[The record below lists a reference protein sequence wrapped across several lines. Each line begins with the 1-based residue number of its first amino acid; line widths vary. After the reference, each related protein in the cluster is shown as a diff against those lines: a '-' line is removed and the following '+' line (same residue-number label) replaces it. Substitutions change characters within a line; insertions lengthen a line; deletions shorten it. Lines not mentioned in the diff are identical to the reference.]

1 MSALIIVILPVFLL
15 IGAGYIATRFAG
27 FPQSG
32 VDGLMKF
39 TQSYAFPCLLFR
51 AVSTFD
57 IGEQFHAPLLLTYYT
72 AATICFVAGFL
83 AARLIFKRDLEDC
96 VVIGFCCLF
105 SNTLM
110 LGIPITERAFGSDA
124 LEANFAIIAMH
135 APFCYSLGIAAME
148 SVRARGQGLRPL
160 GIAAQIGRQMVRNPL
175 VIALV
180 LGFIVNLG
188 NISIPAPVTDALK
201 MMVSASVPAAL
212 FAVGGVLVQYKIEG
226 DLRVVLVICVIS
238 LMLHPA
244 LVWAFG
250 SLAHLSEGQ
259 FRSALIT
266 AAVAPGINTYVF
278 ANIYDRAKRVAA
290 SAVLVTTSASLVS
303 VWFWLSLLH

>member
-1 MSALIIVILPVFLL
+1 MGGLLVVILPVFLL
-15 IGAGYIATRFAG
+15 IGIGYCATRFAG

-51 AVSTFD
+51 AVSGFD

-72 AATICFVAGFL
+72 AAVICFVLGFL
-83 AARLIFKRDLEDC
+83 AARYIFRRDLEDC

-110 LGIPITERAFGSDA
+110 LGIPITERAYGHQA
-124 LEANFAIIAMH
+124 LEANFAIIAIH
-135 APFCYSLGIAAME
+135 APFCYTLGIAVME
-148 SVRARGQGLRPL
+148 TVRARGTGLRPM
-160 GIAAQIGRQMVRNPL
+160 GIAGQIGRQMARNPL
-175 VIALV
+175 VIALI

-188 NISIPAPVTDALK
+188 GVPIPRPLMDAVNL
-201 MMVSASVPAAL
+201 MTAAAVPAAL

-226 DLRVVLVICVIS
+226 DWRVVAVICMIT
-238 LMLHPA
+238 LLIHPT
-244 LVWAFG
+244 LVWFFG
-250 SLAHLSEGQ
+250 HWAALNTDQ

-278 ANIYDRAKRVAA
+278 ANIYNRAKRVAA
-290 SAVLVTTSASLVS
+290 SSVLVTTIASTLT
-303 VWFWLSLLH
+303 VWFWLSTLP